1 MRLSDIEDD
10 IDQTIDLDYPTKSKN
25 KQTDK

>member
-25 KQTDK
+25 K